1 MKILVFDERCSFGP
15 LETDLDFHVT
25 RAGLELFEPLI
36 ERFLVNGKTVVIS
49 FPSRDC
55 QK

>member
-1 MKILVFDERCSFGP
+1 MKILVFDEHCSFGP
-15 LETDLDFHVT
+15 LETDPDFHVT

-36 ERFLVNGKTVVIS
+36 ERFLVNGKIVVIS

>member
-1 MKILVFDERCSFGP
+1 MFRDLVAALLRGESCGFASISSGDAAVQEP
-15 LETDLDFHVT
+15 
-25 RAGLELFEPLI
+25 FEPLV